1 MELSKA
7 KFDELLE
14 KHDFGFECSPD
25 RFFDFVSDVLEAEG
39 DATKEKYP
47 DAANTIDRLYK
58 AAYQVWE
65 IGSDV
70 AGGFFDGEL

>member
-7 KFDELLE
+7 KFDELLA
-14 KHDFGFECSPD
+14 KYDFEFEFSPD
-25 RFFDFVSDVLEAEG
+25 KFFDFVSDVLEAEG
-39 DATKEKYP
+39 DVTKEKYP
-47 DAANTIDRLYK
+47 DATNTIDRLYK

-70 AGGFFDGEL
+70 AGGCFDGEI

>member
-1 MELSKA
+1 MEMSKS

-14 KHDFGFECSPD
+14 KHDLPPFD
-25 RFFDFVSDVLEAEG
+25 ADKFFDFVSDVLEAEG
-39 DATKEKYP
+39 DLTKERYS
-47 DAANTIDRLYK
+47 DATTTIDRLYK

-70 AGGFFDGEL
+70 AVYCFDGD